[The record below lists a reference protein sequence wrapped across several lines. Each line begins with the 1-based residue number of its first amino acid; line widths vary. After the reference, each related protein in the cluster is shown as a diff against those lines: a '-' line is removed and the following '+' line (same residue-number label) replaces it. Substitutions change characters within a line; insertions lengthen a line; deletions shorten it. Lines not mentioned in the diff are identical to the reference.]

1 MTDLERELMSMFGW
15 LLYPLPL
22 PPLVLSL
29 IAAWTTTREDRR
41 FRRHGVPVGALRS
54 SFSVFVLGFDAL
66 VVLFTGAFS
75 GAWALWTL
83 MWLAA
88 PALVTAVA
96 LLRIRRRR
104 ATAQP
109 PTVYWDSP

>member
-1 MTDLERELMSMFGW
+1 MTDLERELLSTFGW

-29 IAAWTTTREDRR
+29 IAAWTTTRGARR
-41 FRRHGVPVGALRS
+41 FRRDGVPAGALRV
-54 SFSVFVLGFDAL
+54 SFAVLVLGFDAL
-66 VVLFTGAFS
+66 VVLFAGAFS

-96 LLRIRRRR
+96 LFQIRGRRE
-104 ATAQP
+104 AAQS
-109 PTVYWDSP
+109 PTFYWDSP

>member
-15 LLYPLPL
+15 LLYPIPL

-29 IAAWTTTREDRR
+29 SAAWTTTRGARR
-41 FRRHGVPVGALRS
+41 FRREDVPVGALRL
-54 SFSVFVLGFDAL
+54 SFAVLVLGFDAL
-66 VVLFTGAFS
+66 VVLFAGAFD

-96 LLRIRRRR
+96 LFQIQRRR
-104 ATAQP
+104 AAAQP
-109 PTVYWDSP
+109 PAVYWDSP